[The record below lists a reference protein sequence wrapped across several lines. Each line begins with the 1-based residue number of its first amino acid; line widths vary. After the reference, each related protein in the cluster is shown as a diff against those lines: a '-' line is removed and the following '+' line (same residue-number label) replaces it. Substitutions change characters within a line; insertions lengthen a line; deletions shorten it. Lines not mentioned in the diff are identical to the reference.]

1 MCVCVMCVMR
11 VCVCDA
17 CVVCVCVCVCG
28 VCVCVCGVCEMWCG
42 VRCVCV
48 WTPNTSFAFYS
59 CIFNGRKQVTE
70 IYVLKKEWSV

>member
-1 MCVCVMCVMR
+1 MCVCDVCVCDVCDACVCVCVCVMR
-11 VCVCDA
+11 VCVW
-17 CVVCVCVCVCG
+17 
-28 VCVCVCGVCEMWCG
+28 CVCVCGVCEMWCG